1 MERED
6 SRNSRIGEE
15 HEKKA
20 ATDTSN
26 SPYSAGK
33 ASDGER
39 TGDASD
45 VVKDENIPVVYIDTT
60 PDVPIK

>member
-6 SRNSRIGEE
+6 SMKEDNEN
-15 HEKKA
+15 KKEA
-20 ATDTSN
+20 SADTQHS
-26 SPYSAGK
+26 SDSAVK
-33 ASDGER
+33 ASGEKNAA
-39 TGDASD
+39 DASD

>member
-6 SRNSRIGEE
+6 SRIEEE

-20 ATDTSN
+20 NTDTSK
-26 SPYSAGK
+26 SPDSA
-33 ASDGER
+33 AIVTDGER
-39 TGDASD
+39 TADASD